1 VEWSL
6 VKLSKCWVDY
16 MPNNTY
22 FIKINSRHLS
32 FGMEILKLYY
42 VLGLDL

>member
-6 VKLSKCWVDY
+6 VKLSKCWVGY
-16 MPNNTY
+16 MLNNTY
-22 FIKINSRHLS
+22 FIKINSRHWSL
-32 FGMEILKLYY
+32 GMEIIKLYY

>member
-6 VKLSKCWVDY
+6 VKLSKGWVGS
-16 MPNNTY
+16 MLNNTY
-22 FIKINSRHLS
+22 FIKVNSRHFS
-32 FGMEILKLYY
+32 FGMEIIKLYY